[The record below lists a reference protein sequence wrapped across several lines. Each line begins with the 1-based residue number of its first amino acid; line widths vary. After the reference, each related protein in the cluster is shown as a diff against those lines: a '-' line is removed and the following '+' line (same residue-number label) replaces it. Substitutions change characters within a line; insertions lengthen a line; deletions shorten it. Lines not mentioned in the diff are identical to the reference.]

1 MIRNEENCI
10 YIIFRHFKKKKK
22 KKRGEGMT
30 VQVKGK
36 MEYTQ

>member
-1 MIRNEENCI
+1 MRRIAFI
-10 YIIFRHFKKKKK
+10 LYSGISKKKK

>member
-22 KKRGEGMT
+22 KGEGMT

>member
-1 MIRNEENCI
+1 MRIAFI
-10 YIIFRHFKKKKK
+10 LYSGISKKKG
-22 KKRGEGMT
+22 GEGMT

>member
-1 MIRNEENCI
+1 MRRIAFI
-10 YIIFRHFKKKKK
+10 LYSGISKKN

>member
-10 YIIFRHFKKKKK
+10 YIIFRHFKKKKG
-22 KKRGEGMT
+22 GEGMT

>member
-22 KKRGEGMT
+22 KGGEGMT